1 MIFGF
6 TCVRNAIKLDYCV
19 DLTIL
24 SMLPVCD
31 FVYVCDSDSK
41 DGTWQALAN
50 WDRREPK
57 LVILRRKWEEP
68 HGNLSWLVDWMQWT
82 QEQMPRAA
90 SEDSHLYLDAD
101 EVLDPSGYDR
111 IREAHKNRE
120 CLWLARHNYWRDAKT
135 IAPHGT
141 VCAHEVARFGPSTL
155 PMFSDEIHDGVQFS
169 LPEPEMR
176 VRAVR
181 HPSLVIHH
189 FGFLRKREAL
199 FDKVAVNLRAFF
211 GQDQDQRLI
220 EAMKHP
226 EKHWTEFCP
235 FNQPLLPAPVP
246 VPEFCKPWLK
256 ERGAL

>member
-1 MIFGF
+1 MIIGF

-24 SMLPVCD
+24 SLLGVCD
-31 FVYVCDSDSK
+31 YVYVCDSDSD
-41 DGTWQALAN
+41 DGTREALER
-50 WDRREPK
+50 WVRRESKVCLLNRP
-57 LVILRRKWEEP
+57 WEDP
-68 HGNLSWLVDWMQWT
+68 NGKLSWLIDWMQWAQAHIPKT
-82 QEQMPRAA
+82 DT
-90 SEDSHLYLDAD
+90 SVIYLDAD

-141 VCAHEVARFGPSTL
+141 VCAHEVARFGPSHL
-155 PMFSDEIHDGVQFS
+155 PMYSDEIHDGVQFP

-176 VRAVR
+176 VKGVK
-181 HPSLVIHH
+181 HPSLLIHH
-189 FGFLRKREAL
+189 YGFLRKRDAL
-199 FDKVAVNLRAFF
+199 FAKTAVNLKAFF
-211 GQDQDQRLI
+211 GQDQDGRLI

-226 EKHWTEFCP
+226 EKHWTDFAPFKKPLIPFTGKHPDFC
-235 FNQPLLPAPVP
+235 
-246 VPEFCKPWLK
+246 EMWLK